1 MTIEDRA
8 IDPARPIAA
17 EHVRQY
23 LESNGASV
31 DHPAAGHLILLY
43 TTGRASGQIR
53 RTPLRFFEVGDDLV
67 VAGSYGGAPEHPEW
81 YFNLVADPT
90 AVMIQDGPDLITGY
104 SFGTFTFSGSAP
116 SIFSELTVTDENA
129 AAVAAWRGPRP
140 AAVRERGEG
149 EAAKRRQA

>member
-43 TTGRASGQIR
+43 TTGRTSGQIR
-53 RTPLRFFEVGDDLV
+53 RTPLRYFEVGDDLA
-67 VAGSYGGAPEHPEW
+67 VAASYGGAPHHPDW
-81 YFNLVADPT
+81 YLNVLADPKVWVRRDADLYEATAVPVFGDERDRIWETVVVSQAPQFADYQTKTPRVIPVVRLVA
-90 AVMIQDGPDLITGY
+90 A
-104 SFGTFTFSGSAP
+104 
-116 SIFSELTVTDENA
+116 E
-129 AAVAAWRGPRP
+129 
-140 AAVRERGEG
+140 
-149 EAAKRRQA
+149 

>member
-8 IDPARPIAA
+8 IDPARPVSA

-53 RTPLRFFEVGDDLV
+53 RTPLRYFEVGDDLV
-67 VAGSYGGAPEHPEW
+67 VAASYGGSPEHPDW
-81 YFNLVADPT
+81 YLNLLADPKVWVRHDANLYEATAFPVDGDERDRIWETVVVSQAPQFADYQTKTPRVIPLVRLVAND
-90 AVMIQDGPDLITGY
+90 
-104 SFGTFTFSGSAP
+104 
-116 SIFSELTVTDENA
+116 
-129 AAVAAWRGPRP
+129 
-140 AAVRERGEG
+140 
-149 EAAKRRQA
+149 

>member
-8 IDPARPIAA
+8 IDPARPFAA

-53 RTPLRFFEVGDDLV
+53 RTPLRYFEVGDDLV
-67 VAGSYGGAPEHPEW
+67 VAASYGGAPEHPDW
-81 YFNLVADPT
+81 YLNLLANPRVWVRRDADLYEATAVPVEGEERERIWETVVVSQAPQFADYQTKTPRIIPVIRLVAAD
-90 AVMIQDGPDLITGY
+90 
-104 SFGTFTFSGSAP
+104 
-116 SIFSELTVTDENA
+116 
-129 AAVAAWRGPRP
+129 
-140 AAVRERGEG
+140 
-149 EAAKRRQA
+149 